1 MHIYFALGAGLAG
14 IAGAALTLL
23 GQIGPTLGTNY
34 IVDAFL
40 VVVLGGAGSLPG
52 TVLAAMLIGVFNALF
67 ELSTTATLG
76 KVAACQRQL

>member
-1 MHIYFALGAGLAG
+1 
-14 IAGAALTLL
+14 
-23 GQIGPTLGTNY
+23 LGTNY